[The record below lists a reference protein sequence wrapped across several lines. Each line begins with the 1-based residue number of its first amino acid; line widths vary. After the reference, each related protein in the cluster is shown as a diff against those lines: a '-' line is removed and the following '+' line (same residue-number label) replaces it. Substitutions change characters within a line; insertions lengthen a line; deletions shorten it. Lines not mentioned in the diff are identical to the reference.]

1 MIENKIIMA
10 ENNNIEKLLNDSIS
24 FLEKGYLSKKEEFE
38 IVKINQETNSL
49 SFSTGIRMLHLIKL
63 TYAEKENILD
73 KLANIFTA
81 LYGNDTSLFLILDS
95 DGDVCNFYL
104 GVKDENAISQSFS
117 TLRASLNGNFPG
129 IEFND
134 NMDADKVE
142 KLMKNILKDDVME
155 ISAVTGVPSLKSED
169 KEKFLQG
176 IEKVIDGMERKKF
189 SAIFLANPIK
199 YEEIKNI
206 KRGYENLYN
215 ELYPFIELNISLNKS
230 EAIALS
236 ETIGETF
243 TKNYSTNLS
252 KTDTI
257 NRSFTEGR
265 NNSKS
270 TGYSGNLGLLGTA
283 IGGGIGGVVG
293 GPLGAA
299 IGAGIGSS
307 IASGLG
313 GITRNNTSGDNKS
326 ETNGSSVS
334 NTYGETYGESK
345 SYQNSKSNS
354 KTDTIGKTIQMNQK
368 NKILENLI
376 NKIDKHL
383 ERIELAEGSGLWN
396 IGTYFLSEDPQNSIV
411 AANIYNGILRG
422 KVSGIERNTVC
433 TFNKYKDLEELKD
446 YLYNFANP
454 ILKVQVQ
461 NFDILTSMGS
471 LVTNDEL
478 ALKLN
483 LPQKSVGGLD
493 VLKMATFGRNRQ
505 NFSKE
510 RNFEIGNL
518 YHLGKVYNTKIDL
531 DIESLAS
538 HTFITGSTGSGKS
551 NSVYCIL
558 DRLIKNNIKFLV
570 IEPAKGEYKNIFGG
584 RTNVKVYGT
593 NIKYTSLLKVNPF
606 SFNEEIHILEHIDRL
621 TEIFNACW
629 PMYAAMPAILKD
641 AIEKTYT
648 MVGWDLKKSKNLYG
662 YKVFPNL
669 KQLKNSLIEVINE
682 SSYSQETKSN
692 YTGALVTRVNSLE
705 NGLVGNIFCG
715 EELED
720 KLLFDE
726 NVIIDISRIPS
737 AETKAL
743 VMGIVFMKLHEYRM
757 SNHKNENSKLKHVT
771 VLEEAH
777 NLLKRTSTEQS
788 AEGAN
793 LQGKSVEMMTNA
805 IAEMRT
811 YGEGFII
818 ADQAPGLLDLAVIR
832 NTNTKICLR
841 LPSLEDREIVGK
853 SMNLNDDQI
862 EELAK
867 LETGVAAVI
876 QSNWKEGCLVK
887 FDYMSFKDKYI
898 YNPEK
903 ENSNEFKNILK
914 ILLEK
919 KLPQGERIKDEIR
932 SESLEIIESKKIN
945 LENISPQEVDK
956 FIFKS
961 LEGEKILNIVNA
973 IKSKNIEE
981 WNEKIQNILINI
993 LDLNENEVFFRT
1005 EIANSIVRENTLKN
1019 PGYSE
1024 FYKQWD
1030 EFLKEGKII

>member
-1 MIENKIIMA
+1 MREN
-10 ENNNIEKLLNDSIS
+10 EVSVYESNNIEKLLNDSIS
-24 FLEKGYLSKKEEFE
+24 FLEKGYLSKKDNFE
-38 IVKINQETNSL
+38 IVKANQEIESL
-49 SFSTGIRMLHLIKL
+49 SFSTGIRMVHLTKL

-73 KLANIFTA
+73 KLANVFTA
-81 LYGNDTSLFLILDS
+81 LYGNNTSLFLILDS
-95 DGDVCNFYL
+95 DGSTCNFYL
-104 GVKDENAISQSFS
+104 GVKDEKAISQSFS
-117 TLRASLNGNFPG
+117 TLKASLSGNFSG

-134 NMDADKVE
+134 NIDSDKIE
-142 KLMKNILKDDVME
+142 NLMKSILKDEIVE
-155 ISAVTGVPSLKSED
+155 ISTVTGIPSLKSDD

-176 IEKVIDGMERKKF
+176 IEKVIDGMEGKKF
-189 SAIFLANPIK
+189 SAIFLANPVD
-199 YEEIKNI
+199 YEEIKNV
-206 KRGYENLYN
+206 KRAYENLYN
-215 ELYPFIELNISLNKS
+215 ELYPFVEFNVSLNKS

-236 ETIGETF
+236 ETTGETF
-243 TKNYSTNLS
+243 TKSYSTNLS
-252 KTDTI
+252 KTDTV
-257 NRSFTEGR
+257 NKSFTSGR

-270 TGYSGNLGLLGTA
+270 IGYSGNLGLLGTI
-283 IGGGIGGVVG
+283 IGGGIGAMG

-299 IGAGIGSS
+299 VGAGIGSA
-307 IASGLG
+307 IATGLG
-313 GITRNNTSGDNKS
+313 GVNKNSTNGENRS
-326 ETNGSSVS
+326 ETNGTSAS
-334 NTYGETYGESK
+334 NTFGETYGESK
-345 SYQNSKSNS
+345 SYQNSATNS
-354 KTDTIGKTIQMNQK
+354 KTDTVGKTLQMNQK
-368 NKILENLI
+368 NKTLENLI
-376 NKIDKHL
+376 KKIDQHL

-411 AANIYNGILRG
+411 AANIYNGIIRG
-422 KVSGIERNTVC
+422 KMSGVERNTVC
-433 TFNKYKDLEELKD
+433 TFNKYRDLEDLKD
-446 YLYNFANP
+446 YLYNFVNP
-454 ILKVQVQ
+454 ILKVKVQ
-461 NFDILTSMGS
+461 EFDIFASMGS
-471 LVTNDEL
+471 MVTNDEL

-483 LPQKSVGGLD
+483 LPQKSVAGLD
-493 VLKMATFGRNRQ
+493 VLKMAPFGRNRQ
-505 NFSKE
+505 NLSQEKS
-510 RNFEIGNL
+510 FEIGNL
-518 YHLGKVYNTKIDL
+518 YHLGKTYNTKVDL

-558 DRLIKNNIKFLV
+558 DELIKNNIKFLV

-584 RTNVKVYGT
+584 RLNVSVYGT
-593 NIKYTSLLKVNPF
+593 NIKYTSLLKINPF

-641 AIEKTYT
+641 AIEKAYI
-648 MVGWDLKKSKNLYG
+648 MVGWDLKNSKNLYG
-662 YKVFPNL
+662 YRKFPNL
-669 KQLKNSLIEVINE
+669 KQLKISLIELINK

-692 YTGALVTRVNSLE
+692 YTGALVTRLNSLE
-705 NGLVGNIFCG
+705 NGLVGNIFCE
-715 EELED
+715 EELEE
-720 KLLFDE
+720 KQLFDE

-737 AETKAL
+737 GETKAL

-757 SNHKNENSKLKHVT
+757 SNHTDENTNLKHVT

-777 NLLKRTSTEQS
+777 NLLKRTSTDQS
-788 AEGAN
+788 VEGAN

-841 LPSLEDREIVGK
+841 LPSLDDREIVGK

-887 FDYMSFKDKYI
+887 FNYMSRKDKHTYHA
-898 YNPEK
+898 NS
-903 ENSNEFKNILK
+903 ENNAQLRNILK

-919 KLPQGERIKDEIR
+919 KLPLKEKLEDSIKEQ
-932 SESLEIIESKKIN
+932 SLEIIKSKKIDI
-945 LENISPQEVDK
+945 ENMGNQDLDK
-956 FIFKS
+956 FIFKV
-961 LEGEKILNIVNA
+961 LEGDKILNIVNA
-973 IKSKNIEE
+973 VESKDIQE

-993 LDLNENEVFFRT
+993 LNLEETDIFFRT
-1005 EIANSIVRENTLKN
+1005 EIANSIVRENTLRN
-1019 PGYSE
+1019 PEYFE

-1030 EFLKEGKII
+1030 EFLKEGRVR